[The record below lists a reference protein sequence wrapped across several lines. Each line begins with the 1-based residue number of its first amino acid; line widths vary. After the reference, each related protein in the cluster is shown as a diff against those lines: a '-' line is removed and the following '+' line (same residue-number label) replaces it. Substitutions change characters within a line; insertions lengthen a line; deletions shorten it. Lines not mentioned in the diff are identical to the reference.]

1 MDFIYILIAIVF
13 GAASGYGLYLYK
25 KKSLDIEKA
34 NLEIEKKSLSEEKI
48 KIHDEVQK
56 IIDEA
61 KKEAETIKKEA
72 QISAKEI
79 VYQLKSEAERELK
92 EKAKEINYQE
102 KRLRQ
107 KEELLDRK
115 LEQVDRKDSELHK
128 KEKELAERERNLSD
142 KENHYKELIKE
153 QQILL
158 EKIAGMKKEE
168 AMQEL
173 FRRIEEETR
182 FEVAKL
188 IKKIE
193 DEAKQEADKKA
204 KEILSL
210 AVQRYASDYVVD
222 ATVTAVSLPNDE
234 MKGRIIGREGR
245 NIRAFEA
252 LTGVDL
258 IIDDTPELVIL
269 SSFDP
274 IRREVARVALE
285 RLIADG
291 RIHPARIEE
300 VVEKARRDV
309 EISIRE
315 EGEKAVFELG
325 LSGIH
330 PEIIKLVGRLKYRTS
345 YGQNVLQHSKEVA
358 WLSGIMAGEIGARA
372 LLAKRAGLLHDIG
385 KAVDHEMEGS
395 HQEIGAMLARKYGE
409 SEEVINAILSHH
421 EDVEFSCVESA
432 LVAAADALSAAR
444 PGVRRETIESYIK
457 RLTKLEELA
466 MSFQGVQ
473 NCYAIQAGREVRL
486 IVRPDMVTDEECALI
501 ARELT
506 KKIEKELSYPGQIK
520 VTVIR
525 ESRFIEY
532 AK

>member
-1 MDFIYILIAIVF
+1 MEFTYILLAIIA
-13 GAASGYGLYLYK
+13 GAGAGYGFYLYK
-25 KKSLDIEKA
+25 KGKI
-34 NLEIEKKSLSEEKI
+34 SEEKL

-56 IIDEA
+56 ILEEA
-61 KKEAETIKKEA
+61 RKEAEAIKKEAETIKKEA
-72 QISAKEI
+72 HLSAKEI
-79 VYQLKSEAERELK
+79 VYQLKSEAEKEIK
-92 EKAKEINYQE
+92 EKTKEISYQE

-115 LEQVDRKDSELHK
+115 LEQVDRKESELSRI
-128 KEKELAERERNLSD
+128 ERELITREKQLQD
-142 KENHYKELIKE
+142 KENHYKQLIKE
-153 QQILL
+153 QQSLL
-158 EKIAGMKKEE
+158 EKIANMKEE
-168 AMQEL
+168 EARQEL
-173 FRRIEEETR
+173 FKKIEQEAK
-182 FEVAKL
+182 FEAAKL
-188 IKKIE
+188 IKRIE

-245 NIRAFEA
+245 NIRAFES

-258 IIDDTPELVIL
+258 VVDDTPELVIL

-274 IRREVARVALE
+274 VRREVARIALE

-309 EISIRE
+309 DVSIRE

-358 WLSGIMAGEIGARA
+358 WLSGIMAGEIGVNPI
-372 LLAKRAGLLHDIG
+372 LAKRAGLLHDIG

-409 SEEVINAILSHH
+409 GEEVINAILSHH

-486 IVRPDMVTDEECALI
+486 IVRPDILTDEECALI
-501 ARELT
+501 ARELS
-506 KKIEKELSYPGQIK
+506 KRIEKELSYPGQIK

>member
-1 MDFIYILIAIVF
+1 MELIYILLAIIL
-13 GAASGYGLYLYK
+13 GTASGYGVYIYK
-25 KKSLDIEKA
+25 KNK
-34 NLEIEKKSLSEEKI
+34 LSEEKLKI
-48 KIHDEVQK
+48 KEEVQK
-56 IIDEA
+56 ILDEA
-61 KKEAETIKKEA
+61 KREAESIKKEAETIKKEA
-72 QISAKEI
+72 HLSAKEI
-79 VYQLKSEAERELK
+79 VYQLKSEAEREIK
-92 EKAKEINYQE
+92 EKSKEIAYQE
-102 KRLRQ
+102 KRIRQ

-115 LEQVDRKDSELHK
+115 LEQVERKESELSK
-128 KEKELAERERNLSD
+128 VEKDLITREKQIHD
-142 KENHYKELIKE
+142 KESYYNQLIKE
-153 QQILL
+153 QQLLL
-158 EKIAGMKKEE
+158 EKIAGMKEEE
-168 AMQEL
+168 AKQEL
-173 FRRIEEETR
+173 FRRIEQEAK
-182 FEVAKL
+182 FEAAKL

-193 DEAKQEADKKA
+193 DEARQEADKKA

-245 NIRAFEA
+245 NIRAFES

-258 IIDDTPELVIL
+258 VVDDTPELVIL

-274 IRREVARVALE
+274 IRREVARIALE
-285 RLIADG
+285 RLITDG

-309 EISIRE
+309 EISIKE

-330 PEIIKLVGRLKYRTS
+330 PEIIKLIGRLKYRTS

-358 WLSGIMAGEIGARA
+358 WLSGIMAGEIRA
-372 LLAKRAGLLHDIG
+372 NVILAKRAGLLHDIG

-432 LVAAADALSAAR
+432 LVAASDALSAAR

-473 NCYAIQAGREVRL
+473 NCYAIQAGREIRL

-501 ARELT
+501 ARELS
-506 KKIEKELSYPGQIK
+506 KRIEKELSYPGQIK

>member
-1 MDFIYILIAIVF
+1 MEFIYILLAIIA
-13 GAASGYGLYLYK
+13 GAGAGYGFYLYK
-25 KKSLDIEKA
+25 KSKI
-34 NLEIEKKSLSEEKI
+34 SEEKL

-56 IIDEA
+56 ILEDA
-61 KKEAETIKKEA
+61 KKEAEAIKKEA
-72 QISAKEI
+72 DTIRKEAHLSAKEI
-79 VYQLKSEAERELK
+79 VYQLKSEAEKELK
-92 EKAKEINYQE
+92 EKTKEISYQE

-107 KEELLDRK
+107 KEEILDRK
-115 LEQVDRKDSELHK
+115 LEQVDRKESELSRV
-128 KEKELAERERNLSD
+128 ERELITREKQIQD
-142 KENHYKELIKE
+142 KENHYKQLIKE
-153 QQILL
+153 QQTLL
-158 EKIAGMKKEE
+158 EKIANMKEE
-168 AMQEL
+168 EARQEL
-173 FRRIEEETR
+173 FRKIEQEAR
-182 FEVAKL
+182 FEAAKL
-188 IKKIE
+188 VKRIE

-258 IIDDTPELVIL
+258 VVDDTPELVIL

-274 IRREVARVALE
+274 IRREVARIALE
-285 RLIADG
+285 RLISDG

-309 EISIRE
+309 DVSIRE

-358 WLSGIMAGEIGARA
+358 WLSGIMAGEIGVNVT
-372 LLAKRAGLLHDIG
+372 LAKRAGLLHDIG

-409 SEEVINAILSHH
+409 GEEVINAILSHH
-421 EDVEFSCVESA
+421 EDIEFSCVESA

-473 NCYAIQAGREVRL
+473 NSYAIQAGREVRL
-486 IVRPDMVTDEECALI
+486 IVRPDMLTDEECALI
-501 ARELT
+501 ARELS
-506 KKIEKELSYPGQIK
+506 KRIEKELSYPGQIK

>member
-1 MDFIYILIAIVF
+1 MEFLYILIAIILGSV
-13 GAASGYGLYLYK
+13 SGYGVYLFH
-25 KKSLDIEKA
+25 KSKLNK
-34 NLEIEKKSLSEEKI
+34 EKI
-48 KIHDEVQK
+48 KVYDEAQK
-56 IIDEA
+56 IIEEA

-72 QISAKEI
+72 HISAKEV
-79 VYQLKSEAERELK
+79 VYQLKSEAEKEIK
-92 EKAKEINYQE
+92 EKAKEISYQE

-115 LEQVDRKDSELHK
+115 I
-128 KEKELAERERNLSD
+128 ELAEKKEAELNRREKD
-142 KENHYKELIKE
+142 IIAKERALQEKEAHYNRLIVE
-153 QQILL
+153 QQQLL
-158 EKIAGMKKEE
+158 EKIAGMKEEE
-168 AMQEL
+168 AKQEL
-173 FRRIEEETR
+173 FRKIEQECR
-182 FEVAKL
+182 FEAARL

-258 IIDDTPELVIL
+258 LVDDTPELVIL

-274 IRREVARVALE
+274 IKREIARIALE
-285 RLIADG
+285 RLIIDG

-309 EISIRE
+309 ELAIRE

-325 LSGIH
+325 LSGVH
-330 PEIIKLVGRLKYRTS
+330 PELIKLIGRLKYRTS

-358 WLSGIMAGEIGARA
+358 WLSGIMAGELKVNIK
-372 LLAKRAGLLHDIG
+372 LAKRAGLLHDIG

-473 NCYAIQAGREVRL
+473 TCYAIQAGREVRL

-501 ARELT
+501 AKELSRR
-506 KKIEKELSYPGQIK
+506 IERELSYPGQIK

>member
-1 MDFIYILIAIVF
+1 MDLLYILVGILIGTSA
-13 GAASGYGLYLYK
+13 GYAFYLFQ
-25 KKSLDIEKA
+25 KSRTKEK
-34 NLEIEKKSLSEEKI
+34 EI
-48 KIHDEVQK
+48 KIHEEVQKEVQK
-56 IIDEA
+56 ILEEA

-72 QISAKEI
+72 HLSAKEV
-79 VYQLKSEAERELK
+79 VYQLKSEAEREIK
-92 EKAKEINYQE
+92 EKTKEISYQE

-107 KEELLDRK
+107 KEEQLDRK
-115 LEQVDRKDSELHK
+115 IEHVDRKEIEINK
-128 KEKELAERERNLSD
+128 REKEISAKERLLQE
-142 KENHYKELIKE
+142 KENRYNQLIKE
-153 QQILL
+153 QQNLL
-158 EKIAGMKKEE
+158 EKIAGMTEEE
-168 AMQEL
+168 AKQEL
-173 FRRIEEETR
+173 FRKIEQETR
-182 FEVAKL
+182 FETAKL

-193 DEAKQEADKKA
+193 EEAKQEADKKA

-210 AVQRYASDYVVD
+210 AIQKYASDFVVD
-222 ATVTAVSLPNDE
+222 TTVTAVSLPNDE

-245 NIRAFEA
+245 NIRAFESA
-252 LTGVDL
+252 TGVDL
-258 IIDDTPELVIL
+258 LVDDTPELVIL

-274 IRREVARVALE
+274 IRREVARIALE

-309 EISIRE
+309 ETSIRE
-315 EGEKAVFELG
+315 DGENAVFELG

-330 PEIIKLVGRLKYRTS
+330 PELIKLIGRLKYRTS

-358 WLSGIMAGEIGARA
+358 WLSGIMAGELGANIK
-372 LLAKRAGLLHDIG
+372 LAKRAGLLHDIG

-395 HQEIGAMLARKYGE
+395 HQEIGAMLAKKYGE

-421 EDVEFSCVESA
+421 EDVEFSCIESV

-466 MSFQGVQ
+466 MSFDGVQ
-473 NCYAIQAGREVRL
+473 NCYAIQAGREIRL
-486 IVRPDMVTDEECALI
+486 IVRPDQLSDEESSII
-501 ARELT
+501 ARELS
-506 KKIEKELSYPGQIK
+506 KRIEKELTYPGQIK
-520 VTVIR
+520 ITVIR

>member
-1 MDFIYILIAIVF
+1 MEFVYTLVAISV
-13 GAASGYGLYLYK
+13 GIGIGYGFYLYK
-25 KKSLDIEKA
+25 KSKLVG
-34 NLEIEKKSLSEEKI
+34 EKKKILEES
-48 KIHDEVQK
+48 QK
-56 IIDEA
+56 ILEEA

-72 QISAKEI
+72 QIAAKEV
-79 VYQLKSEAERELK
+79 VYQLKSEAEKEIK
-92 EKAKEINYQE
+92 EKTKELSYQE

-107 KEELLDRK
+107 KEEILDRK
-115 LEQVDRKDSELHK
+115 IEQVDKKDIELTK
-128 KEKELAERERNLSD
+128 REKEIVLREKALQE
-142 KENHYKELIKE
+142 KENEYNRLISE
-153 QQILL
+153 QRSLL
-158 EKIAGMKKEE
+158 EKIAGMKEEE
-168 AMQEL
+168 AKQEL
-173 FRRIEEETR
+173 FKRIEQEAR
-182 FEVAKL
+182 FEAAKL

-193 DEAKQEADKKA
+193 DEARQQADKKA
-204 KEILSL
+204 REILSL

-222 ATVTAVSLPNDE
+222 ATVTAVPLPNDE

-245 NIRAFEA
+245 NIRTFEA

-258 IIDDTPELVIL
+258 VVDDTPELVIL
-269 SSFDP
+269 SCFDP
-274 IRREVARVALE
+274 IRREVARIALE
-285 RLIADG
+285 RLISDG

-309 EISIRE
+309 ELSIKD
-315 EGEKAVFELG
+315 EGERAIFELG

-330 PEIIKLVGRLKYRTS
+330 PELIKLIGRLKYRSS

-358 WLSGIMAGEIGARA
+358 WLSGIMAGEIGANVK
-372 LLAKRAGLLHDIG
+372 LAKRAGLLHDIG

-409 SEEVINAILSHH
+409 GEEVINAILSHH
-421 EDVEFSCVESA
+421 EDIEFNCIESA

-457 RLTKLEELA
+457 RLTQLEELA
-466 MSFQGVQ
+466 MSFEGVQ
-473 NCYAIQAGREVRL
+473 TCYAIQAGREIRI
-486 IVRPDMVTDEECALI
+486 IVRPDTVSDEECAMI
-501 ARELT
+501 ARQLS
-506 KKIEKELSYPGQIK
+506 KRIEKELSYPGQIK

>member
-1 MDFIYILIAIVF
+1 MEFIYILIAIAA
-13 GAASGYGLYLYK
+13 GAGAGFGLYLYK
-25 KKSLDIEKA
+25 KSKLA
-34 NLEIEKKSLSEEKI
+34 EEKL

-56 IIDEA
+56 IIEEA
-61 KKEAETIKKEA
+61 KREAESIKKEAETIKKEA
-72 QISAKEI
+72 HLSAKEV

-92 EKAKEINYQE
+92 EKTKEINYQE

-107 KEELLDRK
+107 KEEILDRK
-115 LEQVDRKDSELHK
+115 LEQVDRKESELSRIERELINREK
-128 KEKELAERERNLSD
+128 QLQEKENYYRQ
-142 KENHYKELIKE
+142 LIKE
-153 QQILL
+153 QQLLL
-158 EKIAGMKKEE
+158 EKIAGMKEEE
-168 AMQEL
+168 ARQEL
-173 FRRIEEETR
+173 FRKVEQEAK
-182 FEVAKL
+182 FEAAKL

-193 DEAKQEADKKA
+193 DEARQEADKKA

-258 IIDDTPELVIL
+258 VVDDTPELVIL

-274 IRREVARVALE
+274 IRREVARIALE

-309 EISIRE
+309 DISIKE

-358 WLSGIMAGEIGARA
+358 WLSGLMAGEIGVNVT
-372 LLAKRAGLLHDIG
+372 LAKRAGLLHDIG

-409 SEEVINAILSHH
+409 GEEVINAILSHH
-421 EDVEFSCVESA
+421 EDVEFSCIESA

-486 IVRPDMVTDEECALI
+486 IVRPDLVSDEECALI
-501 ARELT
+501 ARELS
-506 KKIEKELSYPGQIK
+506 KRIEKELSYPGQIK

>member
-1 MDFIYILIAIVF
+1 MDFLYIFIIIAI
-13 GAASGYGLYLYK
+13 GAVSGYGIYLLNRK
-25 KKSLDIEKA
+25 KL
-34 NLEIEKKSLSEEKI
+34 KKERIKLNEEA
-48 KIHDEVQK
+48 QK
-56 IIDEA
+56 IIEEA
-61 KKEAETIKKEA
+61 IKEAETIKKEA
-72 QISAKEI
+72 HLSAKET
-79 VYQLKSEAERELK
+79 VYQLKSEAEKEIK
-92 EKAKEINYQE
+92 EKTKEIIYQE

-115 LEQVDRKDSELHK
+115 IEQVDKKESELAK
-128 KEKELAERERNLSD
+128 REKEITSKEKFLQE
-142 KENHYKELIKE
+142 KENQYNQLLVK
-153 QQILL
+153 QQQLL
-158 EKIAGMKKEE
+158 EKIACMKEE
-168 AMQEL
+168 EAKQEL
-173 FRRIEEETR
+173 FKKIEQEAR
-182 FEVAKL
+182 FEAARL

-193 DEAKQEADKKA
+193 DEARQEADKKA

-222 ATVTAVSLPNDE
+222 ATVTAISLPNDE

-252 LTGVDL
+252 LTGVDVVV
-258 IIDDTPELVIL
+258 DDTPELVIL

-274 IRREVARVALE
+274 VRREVARIALE
-285 RLIADG
+285 RLIMDG

-309 EISIRE
+309 DLTIRE

-330 PEIIKLVGRLKYRTS
+330 PEIIKLIGRLKFRTS

-358 WLSGIMAGEIGARA
+358 WLSGIMAGELGVNVK
-372 LLAKRAGLLHDIG
+372 LAKRAGLLHDIG

-395 HQEIGAMLARKYGE
+395 HQEIGAILARKYGE
-409 SEEVINAILSHH
+409 TEEVINAILSHH
-421 EDVEFSCVESA
+421 EDTEFRCVESA

-457 RLTKLEELA
+457 RLAMLEELA
-466 MSFQGVQ
+466 MSYEGVQ
-473 NCYAIQAGREVRL
+473 NCYAIQAGRELRI
-486 IVRPDMVTDEECALI
+486 IVRPDLVTDEECALI
-501 ARELT
+501 ARELS
-506 KKIEKELSYPGQIK
+506 KRIEKELSYPGQIK